1 MIKTP
6 NYIFK
11 NEGGLKFVD
20 ATKEWGIDQPA
31 FSSGAAYAD
40 LDNDGDLD
48 LVVNNSNDIAFIY
61 ENNSNKISKNNYLSI
76 KFKTGSRFNSFFGTR
91 ATIYYNGNIQVRE
104 LTSSRGYFS
113 CSEELIHFGV
123 GTIQE
128 IDSLVITWYDEG
140 QSVLY
145 NIPTRQTLILDREKL
160 KTEKVSRS
168 KPSKPLLFNDITKK
182 VALTYEHKENEFDDF
197 DREFL
202 LPHKMSVLGPGLAI
216 GDVDGNGLDDFF
228 VGGTFEQSGNIF
240 LQGND
245 GKFSMSDNTVFSGK
259 PYHEDLGAVF
269 FDADLDGDLD
279 LYVVSGGNEYD
290 LNDVRYQDRLYIN
303 NGKGKFSILES
314 ALPEIRASGSRVIQA
329 DYDKDGDID
338 LFVCGRQVP
347 GKYPEP
353 AESYL
358 LKNCWKETGKLR
370 FEKVENKDFVNLGMV
385 TDACWSDYDGDND
398 LDIIVVGEWMPL
410 TILENQNNN
419 FIKKELSPSLKHTT
433 GWWFSIKAADLD
445 GDGDEDYIVGNMG
458 LNYKYKASPDEPF
471 CINYADFDLNGTND
485 IVMSYFNSGVQ
496 YPVKDLAYSSQQIP
510 GLARKFPTF
519 HEFASHSLKE
529 IYGEDQLKN
538 SLNIRQKCFKAF
550 VLKIWAMVNSL
561 SMNCQCRRRFRPS
574 TVL

>member
-1 MIKTP
+1 MENVGYGLSSVVGDFNNDGWPDLYVANDYEAPDFFYMNNGDGTFTNKANEYLKHMSFSSMGSDVGDINNDGLLDLVVPDMIAEDNYKSKTNLGGMLPQKFWDIVSLGGNYQYTYNVLQMNNGPDADGNLRFSEIGQMAGMSNTDWSWSPLFADFDNNGYQDLFIANGIEIEMRNIDGLKKADSYIKGIIDKYTTSSYGTTLEEIRRVISFEMLYSFFPVIKTP

-197 DREFL
+197 DRSFCYL
-202 LPHKMSVLGPGLAI
+202 IKC
-216 GDVDGNGLDDFF
+216 
-228 VGGTFEQSGNIF
+228 
-240 LQGND
+240 
-245 GKFSMSDNTVFSGK
+245 
-259 PYHEDLGAVF
+259 
-269 FDADLDGDLD
+269 
-279 LYVVSGGNEYD
+279 
-290 LNDVRYQDRLYIN
+290 
-303 NGKGKFSILES
+303 
-314 ALPEIRASGSRVIQA
+314 
-329 DYDKDGDID
+329 
-338 LFVCGRQVP
+338 LFW
-347 GKYPEP
+347 
-353 AESYL
+353 A
-358 LKNCWKETGKLR
+358 
-370 FEKVENKDFVNLGMV
+370 
-385 TDACWSDYDGDND
+385 
-398 LDIIVVGEWMPL
+398 
-410 TILENQNNN
+410 
-419 FIKKELSPSLKHTT
+419 
-433 GWWFSIKAADLD
+433 
-445 GDGDEDYIVGNMG
+445 
-458 LNYKYKASPDEPF
+458 PDW
-471 CINYADFDLNGTND
+471 
-485 IVMSYFNSGVQ
+485 
-496 YPVKDLAYSSQQIP
+496 
-510 GLARKFPTF
+510 R
-519 HEFASHSLKE
+519 
-529 IYGEDQLKN
+529 
-538 SLNIRQKCFKAF
+538 
-550 VLKIWAMVNSL
+550 
-561 SMNCQCRRRFRPS
+561 
-574 TVL
+574 